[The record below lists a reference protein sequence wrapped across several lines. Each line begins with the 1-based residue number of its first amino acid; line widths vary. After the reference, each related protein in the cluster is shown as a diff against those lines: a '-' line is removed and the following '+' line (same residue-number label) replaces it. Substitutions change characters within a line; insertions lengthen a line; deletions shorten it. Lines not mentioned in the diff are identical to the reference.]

1 MPDRPRAHDCLPTT
15 SLYVHADQ
23 IHVRFFTCSIH
34 AAYVGQVD
42 LGPPLGRVRVRSVAR
57 EHRHTLAH
65 TGLMLWEAAP
75 ALARLLLAWPTLC
88 EGTAQLR

>member
-1 MPDRPRAHDCLPTT
+1 M
-15 SLYVHADQ
+15 
-23 IHVRFFTCSIH
+23 
-34 AAYVGQVD
+34 D

-75 ALARLLLAWPTLC
+75 ALARLLLAWPALC
-88 EGTAQLR
+88 EGAAQVTRLGFHFMLL